1 MGDRKCIGDQ
11 RKSFI
16 GHPGATIFQ
25 RDPPRASFS
34 TATRFIASNPDSEA
48 AEQAITVANSHAKDL
63 STLLSSTLPSSF
75 VSCFPSNFSFAFS
88 APLYKWINDTPELIT
103 AGQCFE
109 AQTALRRKQ
118 SPHNK

>member
-1 MGDRKCIGDQ
+1 MGNREMYRRPEEIVYRASWRNDFSAR
-11 RKSFI
+11 S
-16 GHPGATIFQ
+16 
-25 RDPPRASFS
+25 PRASFS

-48 AEQAITVANSHAKDL
+48 AEQAITVANSHAKEL

-75 VSCFPSNFSFAFS
+75 VSRFPSNFSFAFS

-103 AGQCFE
+103 AGQSFE